1 MPGLPSPS
9 QKMAQT
15 LRDNA
20 PGRVLKI
27 VDSQVSFQTQSQIW
41 RYLDQEHAFPRSLCR
56 KCEEQEGYRLPDG
69 GMEGGGQGL
78 TSLATA
84 PYPELQEEGT

>member
-27 VDSQVSFQTQSQIW
+27 VDSQVSSQTQSQIW
-41 RYLDQEHAFPRSLCR
+41 RRLAQEHAFPRSLCR

-69 GMEGGGQGL
+69 GMEGAGPHLSQG
-78 TSLATA
+78 
-84 PYPELQEEGT
+84 YPELQEEGT

>member
-1 MPGLPSPS
+1 MP
-9 QKMAQT
+9 
-15 LRDNA
+15 

-41 RYLDQEHAFPRSLCR
+41 RPLAQEHAFPGSLCR

-69 GMEGGGQGL
+69 GVEGAGQGL
-78 TSLATA
+78 TSLSTA
-84 PYPELQEEGT
+84 PYPKLQEEVT

>member
-20 PGRVLKI
+20 PGTVLKI

-41 RYLDQEHAFPRSLCR
+41 RRLAQEHAFPGSLCR
-56 KCEEQEGYRLPDG
+56 SV
-69 GMEGGGQGL
+69 
-78 TSLATA
+78 TSGRA
-84 PYPELQEEGT
+84 PSP